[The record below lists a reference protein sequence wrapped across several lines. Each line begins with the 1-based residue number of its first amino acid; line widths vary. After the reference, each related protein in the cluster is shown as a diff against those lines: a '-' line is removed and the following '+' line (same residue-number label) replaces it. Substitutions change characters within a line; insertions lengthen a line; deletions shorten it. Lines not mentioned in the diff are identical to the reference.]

1 MSNAIVVAPQA
12 HLVPEERAIA
22 MVEACTKQL
31 ELAATIPDVQKV
43 MTQAEA
49 INAVMQKIKASK
61 RAKKAALLLVVE
73 AQRQLGRLTKELPT
87 GRRGGGATSNLG
99 QGTKRKTLA
108 AFGISHSQANAAERL
123 ADVPREKVEAA
134 VERSSSGNLN
144 GVLTGLGI
152 RKHWRDYQT
161 PEAKARNTAFLATEA
176 IELLERCVQT
186 KNPPHAG
193 TVAEMRS
200 RLVKLTMPDA

>member
-1 MSNAIVVAPQA
+1 MSSAIVVGAQE
-12 HLVPEERAIA
+12 HLVPEDRVVL
-22 MVEACTKQL
+22 MVQACTKQL

-43 MTQAEA
+43 ITQAEA

-61 RAKKAALLLVVE
+61 RAKKAALLLVVN
-73 AQRQLGRLTKELPT
+73 AQRQLGLLTKTMPKGKL
-87 GRRGGGATSNLG
+87 GGGATSNIG

-108 AFGISHSQANAAERL
+108 SYGITSAQANTAERL
-123 ADVPREKVEAA
+123 AAIPPARVEAA
-134 VERSSSGNLN
+134 IERNKSGGLN

-161 PEAKARNTAFLATEA
+161 PETKARNVAFLATEA
-176 IELLERCVQT
+176 VELLERCVQT
-186 KNPPHAG
+186 KTPPHHG
-193 TVAEMRS
+193 TVVEMRS